1 MSFCKGGSEKVSFPE
16 LGFYFKVADK
26 DSSLSQ
32 PSIFPAALPQKLP
45 NAGKQDFYQL
55 ESRASLHRSV
65 NLAER
70 EDIHLDTLPLSS
82 ANGTSASSRDYAVAE
97 IHLKNPSPVEPAAL
111 VNEAPTSKPGF
122 PPTAINAP
130 SLEVVEGPEQRKA
143 VVTIKTTS
151 SEVPS
156 KGGQDETSWVPP
168 KQT

>member
-45 NAGKQDFYQL
+45 NAGKQDFYQP

-82 ANGTSASSRDYAVAE
+82 ANGTSASSPDYAVAE
-97 IHLKNPSPVEPAAL
+97 IHLENPPPAEPAAP

-122 PPTAINAP
+122 PPTAINTP
-130 SLEVVEGPEQRKA
+130 SLDVVEEPEQGKA
-143 VVTIKTTS
+143 VVTTKTTS
-151 SEVPS
+151 GEVPA
-156 KGGQDETSWVPP
+156 KGGQDETSWIPP